1 MLRAKD
7 MVVEV
12 ARALG
17 VLAIVF
23 LSFVHHPMPAS
34 AQQIDSDSPVLTA
47 GLDLSFC
54 GDMPMGED
62 GRAHSPC
69 HACRV
74 LGAALPPPD
83 GGWLALRTP
92 VKIIDVAVLLV
103 APEIA
108 VLPKPE
114 ARGPPRLA

>member
-7 MVVEV
+7 MIGEV

-17 VLAIVF
+17 VLAIIF
-23 LSFVHHPMPAS
+23 LSFVHQPMPA
-34 AQQIDSDSPVLTA
+34 AAHQIDGDFPVLTA
-47 GLDLSFC
+47 GLDLSYC

-62 GRAHSPC
+62 GKAHAPC

-74 LGAALPPPD
+74 LGAALPPPE
-83 GGWLALRTP
+83 GGWLALKTP
-92 VKIIDVAVLLV
+92 VKNIDVAVLLV
-103 APEIA
+103 APDLLP
-108 VLPKPE
+108 LPKPE

>member
-1 MLRAKD
+1 M
-7 MVVEV
+7 MGEVV
-12 ARALG
+12 RALG

-23 LSFVHHPMPAS
+23 LSFVHQPMPAA
-34 AQQIDSDSPVLTA
+34 AQQFDLDGPVLTA
-47 GLDLSFC
+47 GLDLSWC

-62 GRAHSPC
+62 GKAHSPC

-74 LGAALPPPD
+74 LGAALPPPE
-83 GGWLALRTP
+83 GGYLALRRP

-103 APEIA
+103 APEMPA
-108 VLPKPE
+108 LPKPE